1 MLEQYFQFKKYHT
14 NWKTELV
21 AGITTFLSAAYILAV
36 IPNMLRQA
44 GMNSESV
51 FMITAIMTALSS
63 IAMGLFA
70 NFPLVLGPGL
80 GTAAL
85 FTFNVVPSVGSWQS
99 GLAIIF
105 LSGLVFV
112 LISLTGLRKIIVDAI
127 PEQLKFAITV
137 GIGCFIV
144 FIGLKNSG
152 IVVAHDSNLVSFG
165 NFSHPQVLLAIIGIF
180 ITLILLARQTPLAIF
195 WGMILTAL
203 IGLIMGYCGINGMP
217 QLPHEWHLSFDFQ
230 NVGGF
235 VGGFKSLM
243 HHIPNTLLMV
253 FSFLFIDFFDTTGT
267 LTATM
272 TRLKDCSS
280 SEDRD
285 THRALFVDSAATV
298 AGSSMGVTSITTL
311 VESASGIEVGGR
323 TGVVAIVS
331 GCLFGLSIF
340 ISPIIQSLITPSV
353 TTSAL
358 VAVGLLMCRDL
369 EKINWSELRCYV
381 SAMMTIL
388 CMVLSFSIG
397 NGIAVGFLTY
407 TVMSIA
413 TRQAKQLHPMV
424 WILDILFIA
433 YFYFVI

>member
-14 NWKTELV
+14 NWKTELI

-195 WGMILTAL
+195 
-203 IGLIMGYCGINGMP
+203 
-217 QLPHEWHLSFDFQ
+217 
-230 NVGGF
+230 
-235 VGGFKSLM
+235 
-243 HHIPNTLLMV
+243 
-253 FSFLFIDFFDTTGT
+253 
-267 LTATM
+267 
-272 TRLKDCSS
+272 
-280 SEDRD
+280 
-285 THRALFVDSAATV
+285 
-298 AGSSMGVTSITTL
+298 
-311 VESASGIEVGGR
+311 
-323 TGVVAIVS
+323 
-331 GCLFGLSIF
+331 
-340 ISPIIQSLITPSV
+340 
-353 TTSAL
+353 
-358 VAVGLLMCRDL
+358 
-369 EKINWSELRCYV
+369 
-381 SAMMTIL
+381 
-388 CMVLSFSIG
+388 
-397 NGIAVGFLTY
+397 
-407 TVMSIA
+407 
-413 TRQAKQLHPMV
+413 
-424 WILDILFIA
+424 
-433 YFYFVI
+433 

>member
-1 MLEQYFQFKKYHT
+1 
-14 NWKTELV
+14 
-21 AGITTFLSAAYILAV
+21 
-36 IPNMLRQA
+36 
-44 GMNSESV
+44 
-51 FMITAIMTALSS
+51 MIS
-63 IAMGLFA
+63 
-70 NFPLVLGPGL
+70 
-80 GTAAL
+80 
-85 FTFNVVPSVGSWQS
+85 
-99 GLAIIF
+99 
-105 LSGLVFV
+105 
-112 LISLTGLRKIIVDAI
+112 
-127 PEQLKFAITV
+127 
-137 GIGCFIV
+137 
-144 FIGLKNSG
+144 
-152 IVVAHDSNLVSFG
+152 
-165 NFSHPQVLLAIIGIF
+165 
-180 ITLILLARQTPLAIF
+180 
-195 WGMILTAL
+195 TAL

-272 TRLKDCSS
+272 TRLKDCSP

-369 EKINWSELRCYV
+369 KKINWSELRCYV

>member
-14 NWKTELV
+14 NWKTELI
-21 AGITTFLSAAYILAV
+21 AGVTTFLSAAYILAV

-195 WGMILTAL
+195 WGMISTAL

-272 TRLKDCSS
+272 TRLKDCSP

>member
-14 NWKTELV
+14 NWKTELI

-195 WGMILTAL
+195 WGMISTAL

-272 TRLKDCSS
+272 TRLKDCSP

>member
-152 IVVAHDSNLVSFG
+152 IIVAHDSNLVSFG

-195 WGMILTAL
+195 WGMISTAL

-272 TRLKDCSS
+272 TRLKDCSP

-331 GCLFGLSIF
+331 GCLFGLSVF

-413 TRQAKQLHPMV
+413 TRQAKQLHSMV

>member
-14 NWKTELV
+14 NWKTELI

-152 IVVAHDSNLVSFG
+152 IIVAHDSNLVSFG

-195 WGMILTAL
+195 WGMISTAL

>member
-14 NWKTELV
+14 NWKTELI

-195 WGMILTAL
+195 WGMISTAL

>member
-152 IVVAHDSNLVSFG
+152 IIVAHDSNLVSFG
-165 NFSHPQVLLAIIGIF
+165 NFSHSQVLLAIIGIF

-195 WGMILTAL
+195 LGMISTAL

-272 TRLKDCSS
+272 TRLKDCSP

-331 GCLFGLSIF
+331 GCLFGLSVF

-413 TRQAKQLHPMV
+413 TRQAKQLHSMV